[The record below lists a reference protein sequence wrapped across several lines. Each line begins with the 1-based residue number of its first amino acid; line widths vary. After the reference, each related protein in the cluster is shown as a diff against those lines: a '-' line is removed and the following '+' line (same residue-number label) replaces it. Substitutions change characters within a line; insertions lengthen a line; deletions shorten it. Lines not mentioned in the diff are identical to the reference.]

1 MSNDDDIIAKV
12 HGLCDIELALLL
24 SLVARENPII
34 STPVVAQ
41 NDLIAELQ
49 LIIAKTFGLTCV
61 VVQCSPQTTVDSFTT
76 SILRSPPPQPSPNL
90 HPARSP
96 SPFSAH
102 FEYDGYLTARY
113 PASTSGLTVSGSSNR
128 PSSPGPVPAT
138 GITGSN
144 NLAPI
149 ASSPAAA
156 GAAAGFQI
164 PNIIIAKD
172 LNRAPQAVQIQALE
186 LLRTKRIFTRTMQ
199 TAPKQFML
207 IPVLAAEQNG
217 GVKLT
222 THLNDQFFIAH
233 FHDPEDGFV
242 YLGSDEDD
250 VVYEDNESMKSTA
263 SVVKRSTSDL
273 CLNEATFSEFDISM
287 LSDLSMHVNTDTEVL
302 RYQLNIAAFLR
313 LHRAVASG
321 ISPTATKHLE
331 KLCCCLAPLHQ
342 IDFVTPALVVLA
354 TRKVYPHRIV
364 VATSRQDRS
373 VQWGSDAKVIDGV
386 LEGFA
391 ADEVIED
398 VIKMVAAPA

>member
-1 MSNDDDIIAKV
+1 MCINARNSALCIHLMSNDDDVIAKV

-49 LIIAKTFGLTCV
+49 L
-61 VVQCSPQTTVDSFTT
+61 
-76 SILRSPPPQPSPNL
+76 
-90 HPARSP
+90 
-96 SPFSAH
+96 
-102 FEYDGYLTARY
+102 
-113 PASTSGLTVSGSSNR
+113 
-128 PSSPGPVPAT
+128 
-138 GITGSN
+138 
-144 NLAPI
+144 
-149 ASSPAAA
+149 
-156 GAAAGFQI
+156 
-164 PNIIIAKD
+164 
-172 LNRAPQAVQIQALE
+172 ALE

-207 IPVLAAEQNG
+207 IPVLAAERNG
-217 GVKLT
+217 SVKLT

-242 YLGSDEDD
+242 YLGSGEDD
-250 VVYEDNESMKSTA
+250 VVYEDNESVKSTA

-331 KLCCCLAPLHQ
+331 KLCCCLAPLHR

-364 VATSRQDRS
+364 VATPHQDRS
-373 VQWGSDAKVIDGV
+373 VQWGSDAKVIDEL

-398 VIKMVAAPA
+398 VIKMVAAPV